1 MLKLTLYFVAILFI
15 LVALKTNIGRK
26 GINFWRKCKIL
37 DRKSDCSYNFIA
49 TATYSGWHECNQTPV
64 TIGAAPSEKM
74 EKTIKTTTMTE
85 NAAAWPPTTV
95 ASTIFTFKMS

>member
-15 LVALKTNIGRK
+15 LVALKKNIGRK

-64 TIGAAPSEKM
+64 TIGTAPSEKM
-74 EKTIKTTTMTE
+74 GKGDNNNDDRKCGGM
-85 NAAAWPPTTV
+85 
-95 ASTIFTFKMS
+95 ASNDRRQHIFYV